1 MKATLRK
8 RHAAEK
14 ERAMPPSKP
23 MRDAL
28 LKSLNREVKKGKPT
42 KRLHAIAEKLVE
54 LAMKGDFYAVREIFD
69 RVDGRLSQPFTNE
82 DGKKS
87 LNPRARQLIPDD
99 RSDR

>member
-1 MKATLRK
+1 
-8 RHAAEK
+8 
-14 ERAMPPSKP
+14 MPSQKP

-28 LKSLNREVKKGKPT
+28 LKSLSREVKRGKPT
-42 KRLHAIAEKLVE
+42 RRLQAVVDKLVE

-82 DGKKS
+82 DGKKP

>member
-1 MKATLRK
+1 
-8 RHAAEK
+8 
-14 ERAMPPSKP
+14 

-82 DGKKS
+82 DGRRP
-87 LNPRARQLIPDD
+87 LNPRARTLLPDD
-99 RSDR
+99 RADR